1 MRKAWIF
8 MALAFIF
15 VCFLWLT
22 RSRAASLKVGAHAP
36 DFALTDQNGHTI
48 KLSDF
53 LGRKNLV
60 LAFYIK
66 AFTSG

>member
-1 MRKAWIF
+1 MRKVWVF
-8 MALAFIF
+8 MALGFIF

-22 RSRAASLKVGAHAP
+22 HSRAASLKVGAHAP
-36 DFALTDQNGHTI
+36 DFVLTDQNGHAI
-48 KLSDF
+48 KLGDF
-53 LGRKNLV
+53 LGKKSVV

>member
-1 MRKAWIF
+1 MRKVWMLIVV
-8 MALAFIF
+8 AFIF

-22 RSRAASLKVGAHAP
+22 HSRAASLKVGAHAP
-36 DFALTDQNGHTI
+36 DFSLIDQNGRTI

-53 LGRKNLV
+53 LGRKGVV